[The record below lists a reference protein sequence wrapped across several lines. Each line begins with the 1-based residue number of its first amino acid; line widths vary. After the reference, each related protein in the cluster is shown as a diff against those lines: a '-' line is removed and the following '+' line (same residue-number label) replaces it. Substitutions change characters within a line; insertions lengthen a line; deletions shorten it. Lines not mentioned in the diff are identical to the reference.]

1 MTRVQ
6 YVQEYLGEFV
16 DELMQ
21 FFPTEL
27 IKKCMILQ
35 RSSLIFS
42 PLGEVVIPVKSLG
55 VNRFLGVDVARMGSD
70 ESVLISVE
78 RINRDRVKMIDMEIT
93 TKTLLTETILRIKE
107 TDKKYDFKKIYIDDG
122 GMGVGVFD
130 PLISDEQTKRK
141 IVGINNATRS
151 IDKENKRKKK
161 LLKEDLYTN
170 LLRLMEQGKVELFDE
185 PEIMLSLK
193 SIQYE
198 NTDDKSMKIYGNYS
212 HITEALVRS
221 CWWVK
226 DKTLNIYIY

>member
-1 MTRVQ
+1 
-6 YVQEYLGEFV
+6 
-16 DELMQ
+16 
-21 FFPTEL
+21 
-27 IKKCMILQ
+27 
-35 RSSLIFS
+35 
-42 PLGEVVIPVKSLG
+42 
-55 VNRFLGVDVARMGSD
+55 MGSD

-221 CWWVK
+221 CWCVK